1 MEESSSVQYYPSSG
15 GRRAAAFDT
24 VPPSEFFHDSSPHHQ
39 YQTFNNNMPPPSTLH
54 SYTPTF
60 DSTTPTNH
68 ASSPSLHYSKNNP
81 YSSSSS
87 GLINVAAGGYQDLPR
102 YGIQES
108 CVRGLLGGEMD
119 YVGNVGG
126 TNTMYHNTFHGG
138 YHNVA
143 ATVSHHEGLS
153 LSLASNN
160 DVNVAAHHFGDGYEH
175 YSSPYFQSK
184 GGNAVAAS
192 DDDRGVKVASGS
204 RSCDNKSI
212 VVGCGGGGAGGGGGG
227 SGAASYVVRTTTAS
241 TTVGPLG
248 PFTGYAT
255 ILKSSRFLKP
265 AQELLEEWCGVASC
279 RMEVGDVVSSLGSG
293 GLSSSSTAIC
303 GSNDGGA
310 GSAGSLTYR
319 PEFHEVKSR
328 LLYLLE
334 EVCKRY
340 KQYHQ
345 QMQMVVSSFESV
357 AGLSSSTPYVSLAI
371 KTITRNFKSMK
382 HVISDQLKQHSAATA
397 RSVVVGGEE
406 ELFSSSSTSSTSTR
420 LRGYMG
426 QRQSCGGGGGGP
438 NYHHVGFHEPQQHVW
453 RTQRGLPERSVAILR
468 AWLFEHFLHPYPT
481 DADKH
486 MLATQTGLTRN
497 QVSNWFIN
505 ARVRV
510 WKPMVEEI
518 HMLENKGQAETSQ
531 SKCNNVDPVSNSA
544 VMGPT
549 SSQEQG
555 HGHHQQQQKFHREQY
570 WKQEKRSRVDFQVP
584 TAAAAM
590 NGNGSLMNFL
600 PYQGSEHQMGGGNG
614 AVSLTLGLRHEVV
627 DNVAHQQQQQLQR
640 HGDQLRR
647 QFGGGGMMHDFVG

>member
-1 MEESSSVQYYPSSG
+1 MEESSSVQYYASSG

-24 VPPSEFFHDSSPHHQ
+24 VTPPSEFFHYH
-39 YQTFNNNMPPPSTLH
+39 QTFNNNNMPPPSTLH

-60 DSTTPTNH
+60 DSTTPTNL
-68 ASSPSLHYSKNNP
+68 ASSPSLHYSKNP
-81 YSSSSS
+81 YSSSS
-87 GLINVAAGGYQDLPR
+87 GLINVAAGYQDLPR
-102 YGIQES
+102 YGIEES
-108 CVRGLLGGEMD
+108 CVRGLLSGEMD
-119 YVGNVGG
+119 YGGNVGG
-126 TNTMYHNTFHGG
+126 AMYHHNTFHGG

-143 ATVSHHEGLS
+143 GAVSHHEGLS

-160 DVNVAAHHFGDGYEH
+160 DDVNVAAHHFGDGLEH
-175 YSSPYFQSK
+175 YSSPYLQSK
-184 GGNAVAAS
+184 GGNAVVAS
-192 DDDRGVKVASGS
+192 DHDHGVKVASG
-204 RSCDNKSI
+204 RSCDNKST
-212 VVGCGGGGAGGGGGG
+212 VVGG
-227 SGAASYVVRTTTAS
+227 SGAASYVVKTTTA
-241 TTVGPLG
+241 TNMVGPLG

-293 GLSSSSTAIC
+293 GLSSSSTAAIC
-303 GSNDGGA
+303 GSNDGGGA
-310 GSAGSLTYR
+310 GSGGSLTYR

-397 RSVVVGGEE
+397 RSVVVGEE

-426 QRQSCGGGGGGP
+426 QRQSCGGGGGP

-518 HMLENKGQAETSQ
+518 HMLENKGQAGTSQ
-531 SKCNNVDPVSNSA
+531 GKCNNVDPVSNSA

-549 SSQEQG
+549 TSSQEQG
-555 HGHHQQQQKFHREQY
+555 HGHHQQQQKLHREQY

-584 TAAAAM
+584 TAAAM

-600 PYQGSEHQMGGGNG
+600 PYQGSDHQMGGGNG

-647 QFGGGGMMHDFVG
+647 QFGGGGGGMMHDFVG